1 MTWRNRVTPWGTLV
15 ATPDRGTLMGNR
27 GVLIDAQGRIV
38 REAQTRR
45 WIACV
50 LSFKNRHRAV
60 MTPGQYTELFFLD
73 EATAFAAGHRPCA
86 ECRRPDFLAFQQIW
100 RTVTDASSAR
110 AQDIDRRLAAERTSY
125 HGIKKTFVSNGA
137 DLPDGAVVTRDGRAW
152 LVWRDAFLE
161 WTSGGYRT
169 RQPRFAGP
177 VEVLTPATLVD
188 VLRARYPVAVH
199 ASAD

>member
-1 MTWRNRVTPWGTLV
+1 
-15 ATPDRGTLMGNR
+15 MGNR
-27 GVLIDAQGRIV
+27 GVLIDAQRRLV

-50 LSFKNRHRAV
+50 LSFKQRHRVV

-86 ECRRPDFLAFQQIW
+86 ECRRPDFLEFQRVW
-100 RTVTDASSAR
+100 RSVTGAPSAR
-110 AQDIDRRLAAERTSY
+110 ADDIDRRLAGERRS
-125 HGIKKTFVSNGA
+125 HSGIKKTYVSNAA
-137 DLPDGAVVTRDGRAW
+137 DLPDGAFVTRDDRAW
-152 LVWRDAFLE
+152 LVRRDVCLE
-161 WTSGGYRT
+161 WTGGGYGAR
-169 RQPRFAGP
+169 RPRFAGP

-188 VLRARYPVAVH
+188 VLRAGYPVAVH